1 MSETPVAPTPEPV
14 PSAPVA
20 AAPATR
26 DSNKALIAIGGIAAA
41 GLVILAGVGG
51 YAVGQY
57 NGSHRDSDVAIARA
71 DGPMNNGPMLDGPKN
86 NGPQNNGPQ
95 NNGPMMGDQQRPG
108 MPGEMNGR
116 NGQGPRGIDPDGDN
130 WPGGNRMGGHD
141 DGEGHDGYGDDGEG
155 HEGYGDDGYGDDEG
169 QGNGMQGFG
178 QGRGMQGF
186 APNLQNL
193 PPQVQELLKQ
203 FLQGQG
209 GPQGRLQLPTNP
221 GNQS

>member
-71 DGPMNNGPMLDGPKN
+71 DGPMNNGPMLDGPMT

-95 NNGPMMGDQQRPG
+95 NTGPMMGDQQRPG

-116 NGQGPRGIDPDGDN
+116 NGQGPQGMDPDGDN
-130 WPGGNRMGGHD
+130 WTGGNRMGGHD
-141 DGEGHDGYGDDGEG
+141 DGYSDDGQ
-155 HEGYGDDGYGDDEG
+155 DDEG

-178 QGRGMQGF
+178 QGRDMQGF

-209 GPQGRLQLPTNP
+209 GQQGRLQLPMNP
-221 GNQS
+221 GDQG

>member
-1 MSETPVAPTPEPV
+1 
-14 PSAPVA
+14 VA

-26 DSNKALIAIGGIAAA
+26 DSNKALIAIGGISAA

-71 DGPMNNGPMLDGPKN
+71 DGPMNT
-86 NGPQNNGPQ
+86 
-95 NNGPMMGDQQRPG
+95 GPMMGDQQRPG

-116 NGQGPRGIDPDGDN
+116 NGQGPQGMDPDGDN
-130 WPGGNRMGGHD
+130 WTGGNRMGGHD
-141 DGEGHDGYGDDGEG
+141 DGYSDDGQ
-155 HEGYGDDGYGDDEG
+155 DDEG

-178 QGRGMQGF
+178 QGRDMQGF

-209 GPQGRLQLPTNP
+209 GQQGRLQLPMNP
-221 GNQS
+221 GDQG